1 MKTAEIEKRLTAI
14 ELAIEQMKETRRDV
28 RSQPIAFLKRIKGA
42 FEDDEAFR
50 EAMRLGRQWR
60 KRQRPSS
67 PKRKAKKK

>member
-1 MKTAEIEKRLTAI
+1 MKTADIEKRLTAL
-14 ELAIEQMKETRRDV
+14 ELALEQLKAQRREV
-28 RSQPIAFLKRIKGA
+28 RSQPIAFLERIRGT

-60 KRQRPSS
+60 QSQRPSS

>member
-14 ELAIEQMKETRRDV
+14 ELALEQMKEARRDV
-28 RSQPIAFLKRIKGA
+28 RSQPLAFLEKIRGA

-60 KRQRPSS
+60 KRQRFSS
-67 PKRKAKKK
+67 TKRKAKKK